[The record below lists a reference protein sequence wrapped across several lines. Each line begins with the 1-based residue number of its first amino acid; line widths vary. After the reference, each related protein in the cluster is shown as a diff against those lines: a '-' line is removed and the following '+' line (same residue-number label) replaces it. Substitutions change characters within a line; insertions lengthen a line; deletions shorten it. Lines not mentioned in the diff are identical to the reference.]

1 MDAVAIENGKPWV
14 VMAESTLEDAQLMV
28 VCRRWLTG
36 DPQPWPGLGR
46 DYWVGDRVPPVK
58 PMKPRVFK
66 EHGEWGEWVVLY
78 EKTFAF
84 HRTWR
89 EAIIHALALANREY
103 YSNLGGP
110 TP

>member
-14 VMAESTLEDAQLMV
+14 V
-28 VCRRWLTG
+28 
-36 DPQPWPGLGR
+36 GR

-66 EHGEWGEWVVLY
+66 EHGEWGEWVVLD
-78 EKTFAF
+78 ERTVAF

-89 EAIIHALALANREY
+89 EASIHARALANREY

>member
-14 VMAESTLEDAQLMV
+14 V
-28 VCRRWLTG
+28 
-36 DPQPWPGLGR
+36 GR
-46 DYWVGDRVPPVK
+46 DYWVGDRVLPVK